1 LHGCTLCCFS
11 APLRGAE
18 EILIAARRCL
28 MEAIRKF
35 WRTVREYWRVW
46 NEEGREQTSGGD
58 R

>member
-1 LHGCTLCCFS
+1 
-11 APLRGAE
+11 
-18 EILIAARRCL
+18 